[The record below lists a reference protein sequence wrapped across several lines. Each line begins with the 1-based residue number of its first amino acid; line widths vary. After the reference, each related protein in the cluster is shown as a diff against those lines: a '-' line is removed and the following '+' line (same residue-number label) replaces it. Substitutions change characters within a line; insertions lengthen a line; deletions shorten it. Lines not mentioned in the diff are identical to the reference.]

1 MREGRGKVSE
11 REDAGEE
18 SSDRAVGVN
27 DVRKVESS
35 VPEPDKKRDKK
46 DPPVSKESRWRTAGA
61 KIRKM
66 LGST

>member
-46 DPPVSKESRWRTAGA
+46 DPQV
-61 KIRKM
+61 
-66 LGST
+66 